1 MPCLMTKQYSKDD
14 SIAERDS
21 ESIHSGDF
29 DQVASFEALMR
40 STSKCLH
47 GVKWKDTPA
56 AYSLNEIEENLRLE
70 KQLEKGTYKQRRPPT
85 IQGDVSK
92 GTRYCK
98 RCLSGQG
105 VSEKPE
111 RQHHLPKNQQELYL

>member
-70 KQLEKGTYKQRRPPT
+70 KQLEEGTYKQRRPRRFKVTYP
-85 IQGDVSK
+85 QGT
-92 GTRYCK
+92 GHCE

-111 RQHHLPKNQQELYL
+111 RQYHLPKNQQELYL